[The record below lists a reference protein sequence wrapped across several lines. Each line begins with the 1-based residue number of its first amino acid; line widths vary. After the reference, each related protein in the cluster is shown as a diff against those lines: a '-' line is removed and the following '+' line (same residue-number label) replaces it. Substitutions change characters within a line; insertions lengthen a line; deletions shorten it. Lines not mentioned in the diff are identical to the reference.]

1 MNLKH
6 RPWYLHRPQ
15 FHVQVA
21 TKRRIEM
28 KNSRSKIP
36 DIYLKFVLKTRE
48 RKKKKVGGKS
58 HLHNQWKV
66 FWMTYKCPISC
77 KIGRDLGKRATS

>member
-1 MNLKH
+1 MNLKR

-15 FHVQVA
+15 FHVQVT

-36 DIYLKFVLKTRE
+36 DIYLQFVLKTRE
-48 RKKKKVGGKS
+48 RK
-58 HLHNQWKV
+58 
-66 FWMTYKCPISC
+66 
-77 KIGRDLGKRATS
+77 